1 MSSFNMIVLEVA
13 VVILIISLVLI
24 GWGIYNMEHGSQVQY
39 PPVEGTCP
47 DFWNTTIDEN
57 NITYCNN
64 TLKVGSNKTSSMCK
78 NFASNLVNTDCKKW
92 SLANN
97 CGITWDG
104 ITDNNDLQAQC
115 SGQDPPSANNNSAN
129 NNSCPSTCDTNSSIN
144 VNSTVNGYSSSN
156 TVNSNLA
163 NNAASI

>member
-13 VVILIISLVLI
+13 VVILIISLALI
-24 GWGIYNMEHGSQVQY
+24 GWGIYDMEHGSQVQY

-47 DFWNTTIDEN
+47 DFWNTSIDEN
-57 NITYCNN
+57 NVTYCNN

-78 NFASNLVNTDCKKW
+78 YFASNLVNTDCKKW
-92 SLANN
+92 SLANT

-115 SGQDPPSANNNSAN
+115 DGQDPPAANNNSAN
-129 NNSCPSTCDTNSSIN
+129 NSSCPSTCNS
-144 VNSTVNGYSSSN
+144 NSVVNGYSNN
-156 TVNSNLA
+156 TNSA
-163 NNAASI
+163 TNAATNAANI